1 MYFILRADALI
12 EMALGPGYTQLTIDK

>member
-12 EMALGPGYTQLTIDK
+12 EMALGPGYTQLTIDY